1 MKTKKLGRQSRNK
14 PGPLDPKL
22 MYFYAPHNF
31 RARYFPMFMFSIF
44 MCIFSLA
51 ITTSIVTQA
60 WFAHDRDASM
70 DTLRLMMGT
79 SLIMSAGGIS
89 LARGRLWGM
98 WVLVALLAICLAT
111 VLVIWALP
119 GRRVDVISSIL
130 GVLFPLLGFLSLN
143 SKRHREMREQF
154 LFNHAHRKALRE
166 EYKLRDAR
174 RHHIE
179 SRRAMLRER
188 KASRR

>member
-1 MKTKKLGRQSRNK
+1 MGKQSRNK

-22 MYFYAPHNF
+22 MYFYTPYTF
-31 RARYFPMFMFSIF
+31 RARYFPVFMFSMF

-70 DTLRLMMGT
+70 DTFKLMMGT
-79 SLIMSAGGIS
+79 SVIMSAGGIL

-98 WVLVALLAICLAT
+98 WVLVALLAICLAA
-111 VLVIWALP
+111 VLLTWALP
-119 GRRVDVISSIL
+119 DRRVDVISSML
-130 GVLFPLLGFLSLN
+130 GMLFPLLGFLSLN
-143 SKRHREMREQF
+143 SRRHREMREQF
-154 LFNHAHRKALRE
+154 LFNRAQRKVLRE

-174 RHHIE
+174 KRHIE
-179 SRRAMLRER
+179 SRRAMLRKR
-188 KASRR
+188 KESRR

>member
-1 MKTKKLGRQSRNK
+1 MGKQSRNK
-14 PGPLDPKL
+14 PRSLDPKL
-22 MYFYAPHNF
+22 MYFYAPYTF

-51 ITTSIVTQA
+51 IMTSIITQA
-60 WFAHDRDASM
+60 WFGHDRDASM
-70 DTLRLMMGT
+70 DAFKLMMGT
-79 SLIMSAGGIS
+79 SVIMSAGGIL

-98 WVLVALLAICLAT
+98 WVLVALLAICLAA
-111 VLVIWALP
+111 VLVTWALP
-119 GRRVDVISSIL
+119 DRRVDVISSML

-143 SKRHREMREQF
+143 SKRHRELREQF
-154 LFNHAHRKALRE
+154 VFNRAQRKVLRE

-174 RHHIE
+174 KRHIE

-188 KASRR
+188 KARRR

>member
-1 MKTKKLGRQSRNK
+1 MGKQSRNK
-14 PGPLDPKL
+14 PAPLDPKL
-22 MYFYAPHNF
+22 MYFYAPYTF

-51 ITTSIVTQA
+51 ITTSIITQA
-60 WFAHDRDASM
+60 WFGHDRDASM
-70 DTLRLMMGT
+70 DAFKLMMGT
-79 SLIMSAGGIS
+79 SVIMSAGGIL

-98 WVLVALLAICLAT
+98 WVLVALLAICLAA
-111 VLVIWALP
+111 VLVTWALP
-119 GRRVDVISSIL
+119 DRRVDAISSML

-143 SKRHREMREQF
+143 SKRHRELREQF
-154 LFNHAHRKALRE
+154 LFNRAQRKVLRE

-174 RHHIE
+174 KRHIE